1 MSTFDAVLRRA
12 LSTDPGRPLVTFYD
26 LGSGERVELSVTTYA
41 NWVAKSASL
50 LVEEHGLDAGDRL
63 RVDLPP
69 HWLTTVFWGAAW
81 SAGLVVTDTSDPAEL
96 EAVVCGPQTLAAWAR
111 VAGEVP
117 VLACS
122 LRPLGGRF
130 DEPLPPEV
138 HDVGVEVWGQPDAF
152 AAPESPGDSW
162 AAVQAGEAL
171 STQGE
176 LWEAAA
182 TGSLL
187 DDGGRLLVG
196 AGPGDLLAPAHLAE
210 PLARG
215 GSVVVV
221 VGTDADAVATTATA
235 ERVTAR
241 TRAQPA
247 LP

>member
-1 MSTFDAVLRRA
+1 MSTFDVVLRRA
-12 LSTDPGRPLVTFYD
+12 LSADPGRPLVTYYD

-69 HWLTTVFWGAAW
+69 HWLTVVFWGAAW
-81 SAGLVVTDTSDPAEL
+81 SAGLVVTGTDDPAGL
-96 EAVVCGPQTLAAWAR
+96 DAVVCGPESLPTWAP
-111 VAGEVP
+111 VGGAVP

-130 DEPLPPEV
+130 GEPLPPDV

-152 AAPESPGDSW
+152 AAPEPPGDSS
-162 AAVQAGEAL
+162 AAVEMGGTPT
-171 STQGE
+171 TQGE
-176 LWEAAA
+176 LWDAAA

-187 DDGGRLLVG
+187 DDGGRLLVE
-196 AGPGDLLAPAHLAE
+196 AGPGARLAPAHLTE
-210 PLARG
+210 PLVRG
-215 GSVVVV
+215 GSVVIV
-221 VGTDADAVATTATA
+221 VGTDADRVAATAAA
-235 ERVTAR
+235 ERVTAQ
-241 TRAQPA
+241 TSAQPA